1 MAHYAAPGG
10 EETSGFPKN
19 KNPTR
24 GQAAKTI
31 CQNRGFG
38 VASQSSNRWD
48 DGSGRHSG
56 PTTKEMSE
64 NTINIKDYQK
74 HEGDTGSSPVQIAL
88 LTKRILELTEH
99 MGRNRKDFSSRRG
112 LLMLVS
118 NRRRLLDY
126 LKRTDEPEYQRVI
139 KGLGLRR

>member
-1 MAHYAAPGG
+1 
-10 EETSGFPKN
+10 
-19 KNPTR
+19 
-24 GQAAKTI
+24 
-31 CQNRGFG
+31 
-38 VASQSSNRWD
+38 
-48 DGSGRHSG
+48 
-56 PTTKEMSE
+56 MSE

-74 HEGDTGSSPVQIAL
+74 HEGDTGSTSVQIAL

-126 LKRTDEPEYQRVI
+126 LKRVDEPEYQRVI
-139 KGLGLRR
+139 KGLNLRR